1 MIDRQYYNMLV
12 VSKTE
17 KATKKVGQPE
27 LFKTTGF
34 LCSNVLLR
42 QLGGRGLNE
51 STLTPHASHP
61 NPILYSKFVFISR
74 IK

>member
-27 LFKTTGF
+27 LFKTTVF

-61 NPILYSKFVFISR
+61 NHILYSKFVFISR